1 MHESEDVLMRSSLKL
16 EQLPNAFF
24 PIDVAVDPTVHD
36 VNCVQL
42 SNALSPI
49 VFAAGRFAVLSCVV
63 AKAAVPAV

>member
-42 SNALSPI
+42 
-49 VFAAGRFAVLSCVV
+49 
-63 AKAAVPAV
+63 